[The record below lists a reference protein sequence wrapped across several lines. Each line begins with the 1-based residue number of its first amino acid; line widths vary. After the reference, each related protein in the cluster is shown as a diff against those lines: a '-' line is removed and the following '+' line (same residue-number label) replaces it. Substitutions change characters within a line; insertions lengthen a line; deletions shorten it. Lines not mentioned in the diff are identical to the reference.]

1 MNAEE
6 AISHVDPEAWVATS
20 PVDRLHLLEAVQR
33 NLRDLIDEVGAAD
46 AAMKNGL
53 IGADLVSEAE
63 SAAAAAMPIG
73 FQVAALMDL
82 YDGLTHG
89 QMPEP
94 ESIDE
99 VGDGLW
105 DVTVRRLSRRDRL
118 IYGDQ
123 TAVLRVKG
131 EPVQVNPMDN
141 PPGIIAVLGAG
152 NYTSALEMVNAL
164 FLENCAVVHKP
175 HHNNIES
182 DRVWARIFA
191 PLVEAKAIAFV
202 EEDPDRQ
209 LNTDPRIAKLYFTG
223 STSTAERIM
232 ASTDIPLISEC
243 GGNNPI
249 IVVPGDRSWTD
260 DEIQHQAE
268 MIVSVGKLNGGAV
281 CGRGQTIVT
290 SRHWPQRAAF
300 LDAVRRAAVETVP
313 SGTYYPGSGEVK
325 AGFVEAYPEAERL
338 QPKGSDHERTE
349 LLLIAGAEEDS
360 FATANEAFC
369 QIFGEVPL
377 DVAPNATEF
386 LAAAADFANEHLLG
400 TLGCAILVDEETK
413 TANEAALA
421 QAVTDLEYGGIA
433 INEMPPT
440 IWLNPLLTW
449 GGNGEGP
456 DGHRPFVSGV
466 GNFGNLYNYQ
476 NVEKSILTST
486 FLSQAHMRFTDPDV
500 TAHQLTGLARLAVD
514 PSWTSLARLMGRTV
528 LDSITHR
535 Q

>member
-1 MNAEE
+1 MNADE
-6 AISHVDPEAWVATS
+6 AISHLDPEAWAAT
-20 PVDRLHLLEAVQR
+20 PPIDRLHLLEAVQA

-46 AAMKNGL
+46 AAMKNRL
-53 IGADLVSEAE
+53 IGADLVSETE

-73 FQVAALMDL
+73 FQLAAMMDL

-94 ESIDE
+94 ESVE
-99 VGDGLW
+99 HVGDDLW
-105 DVTVRRLSRRDRL
+105 DITVRRLSRRDRL
-118 IYGDQ
+118 VYSDQ

-131 EPVQVNPMDN
+131 QPEQVDPMDN
-141 PPGIIAVLGAG
+141 SPGIIAVLGAG

-182 DRVWARIFA
+182 DRVWARVFA
-191 PLVEAKAIAFV
+191 PLVEARAMAFV
-202 EEDPDRQ
+202 NEDPDRQ

-232 ASTDIPLISEC
+232 ASTDITLVSEC
-243 GGNNPI
+243 GGNNPVI
-249 IVVPGDRSWTD
+249 IVPGDRLWTD
-260 DEIQHQAE
+260 DEIRHQAE

-281 CGRGQTIVT
+281 CGRGQTLVT
-290 SRHWPQRAAF
+290 SRHWPQRDAF

-313 SGTYYPGSGEVK
+313 SGTYYQGSDEVK
-325 AGFVEAYPEAERL
+325 AGFLDAYPEAERL
-338 QPKGSDHERTE
+338 QPAGSDHERTE
-349 LLLIAGAEEDS
+349 LLLIADADEDS
-360 FATANEAFC
+360 YATANEAFC

-377 DVAPNATEF
+377 DVSADAAQF
-386 LAAAADFANEHLLG
+386 LPAAVTFANEHLLG
-400 TLGCAILVDEETK
+400 TLGCAILIDEDTK
-413 TANEAALA
+413 AANEAALA
-421 QAVTDLEYGGIA
+421 QAISDLEYGGIA
-433 INEMPPT
+433 VNEMPPT

-456 DGHRPFVSGV
+456 GGHRPFVSGV

-486 FLSQAHMRFTDPDV
+486 FLSQAHVRFVDPEV
-500 TAHQLTGLARLAVD
+500 SAHQLNGLARLAVD

-528 LDSITHR
+528 IDSITHR
-535 Q
+535 S